1 MRLLIRSQS
10 TTTTQLLTQWMSNIV
25 RMDKEGW
32 VESGLPPE
40 IGHSVCGQFSLSGKR
55 SHQ

>member
-32 VESGLPPE
+32 VDIWPAAGDRPFSVWPILPFWKKKP
-40 IGHSVCGQFSLSGKR
+40 
-55 SHQ
+55 